1 MTEKGKDGNPPE
13 TTERH
18 EKITENYE
26 NPQPQSQR
34 QLRLSCFS
42 VAFSCLCVG
51 SRGFSR
57 FSVFRHGWESSP
69 HHFPSRFG
77 RRPNS
82 CFSCFSAYRDY
93 EYMAVRLISML
104 IRLTPM
110 TNTNLLLER
119 TDTNGRKTHEN
130 KNEDDFRKP
139 WQGDIRNH
147 GQTAQDTK
155 HKKRF

>member
-1 MTEKGKDGNPPE
+1 MTEKGKDEKPPKPPKK
-13 TTERH
+13 H
-18 EKITENYE
+18 EQITENYE

-51 SRGFSR
+51 TRGFSH

-82 CFSCFSAYRDY
+82 CFSCFSACR
-93 EYMAVRLISML
+93 EHECMTVRLISML
-104 IRLTPM
+104 IRLTPMTLTRLTTM

-130 KNEDDFRKP
+130 KNEEDDFREP
-139 WQGDIRNH
+139 
-147 GQTAQDTK
+147 
-155 HKKRF
+155 